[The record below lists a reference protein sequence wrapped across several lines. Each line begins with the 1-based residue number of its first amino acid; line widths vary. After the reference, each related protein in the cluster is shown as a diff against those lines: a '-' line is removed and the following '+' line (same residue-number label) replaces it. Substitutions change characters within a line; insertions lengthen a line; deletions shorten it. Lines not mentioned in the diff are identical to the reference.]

1 MYRSIETDTWSDPW
15 FSELGAPAK
24 LIFLYLVTNGHVDA
38 AGCCEVTLRIV
49 AFETGLE
56 QDLLTRIIPKLAP
69 QVVWWPE
76 HNIFWVRNFL
86 RRQAANTNAV
96 NFRKSASRALH
107 TRPEEIQ
114 TVVLAQ
120 YPELIM
126 DEDAST
132 DRAKVSHASP
142 MHADASPMHAETVS
156 VSVSVSEQEQEQG
169 IKNPPVSLRSTS
181 PRGGRMPAN
190 WPTPSDLNEMNDFGE
205 TLGIDADAV
214 TVHVREFADYWQS
227 ATKNATSMDWVK
239 RWRSRFSQDIRE
251 GKVGGAPQANGRA
264 SPNGNGRTA
273 PVTFTQQTV
282 ANNEAA
288 SEEFLAIAEGM
299 TRGSSAVQRPNGS
312 PRRGLPG

>member
-1 MYRSIETDTWSDPW
+1 
-15 FSELGAPAK
+15 
-24 LIFLYLVTNGHVDA
+24 
-38 AGCCEVTLRIV
+38 
-49 AFETGLE
+49 
-56 QDLLTRIIPKLAP
+56 
-69 QVVWWPE
+69 
-76 HNIFWVRNFL
+76 
-86 RRQAANTNAV
+86 
-96 NFRKSASRALH
+96 
-107 TRPEEIQ
+107 
-114 TVVLAQ
+114 
-120 YPELIM
+120 
-126 DEDAST
+126 
-132 DRAKVSHASP
+132 
-142 MHADASPMHAETVS
+142 
-156 VSVSVSEQEQEQG
+156 
-169 IKNPPVSLRSTS
+169 
-181 PRGGRMPAN
+181 MPAN